1 MSEFRSL
8 RRNPWWIPP
17 FLGGVPDVESRLIE
31 MLGLVSLALFF
42 EQYDNSMLTAALKH
56 IATDL
61 RIGESDLS
69 GFLAIIRLGAL
80 PSLFLVQ
87 FADRIGRRR
96 IFLASVIA
104 FSLGTLLTGFAQTAP
119 QFVVLQ
125 MFTRMFMLAGSA
137 VAAVIVIEE
146 FPAAHRGW
154 AIGMIGA
161 LASCGQGMGAALF
174 AAVDVL
180 PYGWRFLYAVGFVPL
195 LLVPK
200 LRARVT
206 ETARF
211 RQHSAARGAASG
223 PWYEPLQLLART
235 YPGRTLGVAVVG
247 GLFAV
252 GEVSVLQL
260 SGYFAMTVHGWTP
273 GQYSLMF
280 IGAGAVGILG
290 NVVAGRAGDRVGR
303 RTVGVSVL
311 SVFPLSAWAYYN
323 GPSWLLPIAWAVLIF
338 CLTAASVV
346 VRALSTELFPT
357 SYRSASSA
365 WVNFVMTLGWSLGLA
380 IVSWGTN
387 EAGDLARMVSAVA
400 TVSFA
405 AAIAVMF
412 LPETYRQELEVISHE
427 PDGRGDDARIS
438 PGQPISGNTSSTA
451 GHGHGR

>member
-17 FLGGVPDVESRLIE
+17 FLGGVPEVESRLIE
-31 MLGLVSLALFF
+31 LLGLVSLALFF

-56 IATDL
+56 IASDL
-61 RIGESDLS
+61 QINESQLS

-80 PSLFLVQ
+80 PSLLLVQ

-96 IFLASVIA
+96 IFLISVIA
-104 FSLGTLLTGFAQTAP
+104 FSSGTLLTGFAQTAQ

-125 MFTRMFMLAGSA
+125 MFTRMFMIAGSA
-137 VAAVIVIEE
+137 VAAVIIIEE

-180 PYGWRFLYAVGFVPL
+180 PYGWRFLYAVGVIPL

-200 LRARVT
+200 LRARVS

-211 RQHSAARGAASG
+211 RQHHAARGGTATG
-223 PWYEPLQLLART
+223 PWYEPLQLLARA
-235 YPGRTLGVAVVG
+235 YPGRTLGVALVG

-280 IGAGAVGILG
+280 VGAGAVGIVG

-303 RTVGVSVL
+303 RAVGVTVL
-311 SVFPLSAWAYYN
+311 TVFPLSAWAYYN
-323 GPSWLLPIAWAVLIF
+323 GPSWLLPLAWAVLIF
-338 CLTAASVV
+338 CITAASVV

-365 WVNFVMTLGWSLGLA
+365 WVNFIMTLGWSLGLA

-387 EAGDLARMVSAVA
+387 EPGDLARMVSAVA
-400 TVSFA
+400 SVSFA
-405 AAIAVMF
+405 AAVALLF

-427 PDGRGDDARIS
+427 PDSHEPDGAS
-438 PGQPISGNTSSTA
+438 
-451 GHGHGR
+451 H